1 MPLCFMTYDILVFL
15 KMKVLKTYYY
25 IYYNIY
31 NNMNNILYK
40 YRFYL
45 DFLFT
50 SYFLAK
56 SHKS

>member
-1 MPLCFMTYDILVFL
+1 MPLCFMTYDFLVFL

-50 SYFLAK
+50 SYF
-56 SHKS
+56 HKS

>member
-1 MPLCFMTYDILVFL
+1 
-15 KMKVLKTYYY
+15 MKVLKTYYY

-31 NNMNNILYK
+31 NNMNIILYN